1 MDRMKKM
8 SFIWGFIIVLLFSG
22 LATIGFTYK
31 YKSRKYKDLEKEL
44 IEITKKYTATDF
56 KYPSNGKTTIVTYE
70 ELKEKKLIDKL
81 EVKNNKCDGYV
92 EVSFDGVAKYKAYI
106 DCGSY
111 KTRNF
116 DKSKIEK

>member
-1 MDRMKKM
+1 MDRMRKV
-8 SFIWGFIIVLLFSG
+8 SFVWGFVVILLFAS

-31 YKSRKYKDLEKEL
+31 YKSKKYKDLEKEL
-44 IEITKKYTATDF
+44 VEITKKYTATDF
-56 KYPSNGKTTIVTYE
+56 KYPKDKKITVVTFE
-70 ELKEKKLIDKL
+70 ELKEKELIDKL
-81 EVKNNKCDGYV
+81 EVNKNKCNGYV
-92 EVSFDGVAKYKAYI
+92 EVSFDKVAKYKAYI